1 MTDFQFINA
10 MSEKHRIAGITDGL
24 VAHANKQHYRSVYQ
38 AKQRRYDRATMRC
51 AREIR
56 RANILSAAV
65 TTAILVGTVVASWFL
80 SAVAAN

>member
-1 MTDFQFINA
+1 MSDFQFNCMTTA
-10 MSEKHRIAGITDGL
+10 NYLMNQ
-24 VAHANKQHYRSVYQ
+24 ANKQHHLSVHQ
-38 AKQRRYDRATMRC
+38 VNQRRYDRAIMRC

-65 TTAILVGTVVASWFL
+65 TTAILIGMVVAAWFL